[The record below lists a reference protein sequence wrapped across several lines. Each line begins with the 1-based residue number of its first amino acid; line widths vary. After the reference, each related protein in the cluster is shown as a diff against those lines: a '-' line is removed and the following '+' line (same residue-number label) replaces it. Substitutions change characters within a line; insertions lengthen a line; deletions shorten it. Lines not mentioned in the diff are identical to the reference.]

1 MKYRLDLLLA
11 QPSPNKG
18 INIGQIIQRNRAGE
32 RTRILAGQGTKD
44 IRGRRA
50 AEEATGFGARKA
62 AKMQI
67 NLLAVTVIESVI
79 VKCLVAVALLYVYV
93 CVCACV
99 CHCCC
104 PACGCMC
111 VRVLLSLTTFV
122 CVNLKRTSLTMAK
135 NENLRP
141 D

>member
-1 MKYRLDLLLA
+1 MA
-11 QPSPNKG
+11 QPAPNKG

-79 VKCLVAVALLYVYV
+79 VKCLVAVALLYVCV
-93 CVCACV
+93 CVCVIAVVPLVGVCV
-99 CHCCC
+99 CVCCC
-104 PACGCMC
+104 
-111 VRVLLSLTTFV
+111 R
-122 CVNLKRTSLTMAK
+122 
-135 NENLRP
+135 
-141 D
+141 